1 MKNVKETYASP
12 VVEIIKVKTNDIIT
26 LSLPDETVDD

>member
-1 MKNVKETYASP
+1 MKNVKETYVAP
-12 VVEIIKVKTNDIIT
+12 VVEIVKIKTKDIIT